1 MNYLPLFVDTSG
13 KKCLVVGGG
22 NVASRK
28 LIPIL
33 KSDMDVNLVAPEIN
47 EDICKLAENY
57 KNLILEK
64 RKFEKKDIDNQF
76 LIVATTNDTNINS
89 LIAKLAKEKNIL
101 VNMAEDAL
109 TGDTLIPSVVDRNP
123 IKIAISSGAASP
135 ILTRLVKTKLET
147 VIPYSFSKLAEVM
160 MDYRNKVK

>member
-47 EDICKLAENY
+47 KDICELAKNY

-64 RKFEKKDIDNQF
+64 RKFEKKDIDNSF
-76 LIVATTNDTNINS
+76 PG
-89 LIAKLAKEKNIL
+89 KLLDRIKMNFNKF
-101 VNMAEDAL
+101 VNWLD
-109 TGDTLIPSVVDRNP
+109 
-123 IKIAISSGAASP
+123 K
-135 ILTRLVKTKLET
+135 
-147 VIPYSFSKLAEVM
+147 
-160 MDYRNKVK
+160 

>member
-47 EDICKLAENY
+47 EDICELAENY
-57 KNLILEK
+57 KNLIL
-64 RKFEKKDIDNQF
+64 
-76 LIVATTNDTNINS
+76 
-89 LIAKLAKEKNIL
+89 
-101 VNMAEDAL
+101 
-109 TGDTLIPSVVDRNP
+109 
-123 IKIAISSGAASP
+123 
-135 ILTRLVKTKLET
+135 
-147 VIPYSFSKLAEVM
+147 
-160 MDYRNKVK
+160 

>member
-57 KNLILEK
+57 KNKLKYLI
-64 RKFEKKDIDNQF
+64 
-76 LIVATTNDTNINS
+76 
-89 LIAKLAKEKNIL
+89 EKN
-101 VNMAEDAL
+101 AL
-109 TGDTLIPSVVDRNP
+109 LN
-123 IKIAISSGAASP
+123 
-135 ILTRLVKTKLET
+135 
-147 VIPYSFSKLAEVM
+147 
-160 MDYRNKVK
+160 

>member
-1 MNYLPLFVDTSG
+1 MKVGGLNMNYLPLFVDTSG

-47 EDICKLAENY
+47 EDICELAENY

-76 LIVATTNDTNINS
+76 LVLATTNDTNINS
-89 LIAKLAKEKNIL
+89 LIAN
-101 VNMAEDAL
+101 
-109 TGDTLIPSVVDRNP
+109 
-123 IKIAISSGAASP
+123 
-135 ILTRLVKTKLET
+135 
-147 VIPYSFSKLAEVM
+147 
-160 MDYRNKVK
+160 

>member
-47 EDICKLAENY
+47 EDICELAENY

-76 LIVATTNDTNINS
+76 LVLATTNDTNCLLYTS
-89 LIAKLAKEKNIL
+89 PSPR
-101 VNMAEDAL
+101 DA
-109 TGDTLIPSVVDRNP
+109 S
-123 IKIAISSGAASP
+123 
-135 ILTRLVKTKLET
+135 
-147 VIPYSFSKLAEVM
+147 
-160 MDYRNKVK
+160 

>member
-13 KKCLVVGGG
+13 KNCLVVGGG

-33 KSDMDVNLVAPEIN
+33 KSGMDVNLVAPEIN
-47 EDICKLAENY
+47 KDICELAENY

-76 LIVATTNDTNINS
+76 LVLATTNDTNINS
-89 LIAKLAKEKNIL
+89 LIAKLAKEKNIS
-101 VNMAEDAL
+101 
-109 TGDTLIPSVVDRNP
+109 LIHP
-123 IKIAISSGAASP
+123 
-135 ILTRLVKTKLET
+135 
-147 VIPYSFSKLAEVM
+147 
-160 MDYRNKVK
+160 

>member
-47 EDICKLAENY
+47 EDICELAENY

-76 LIVATTNDTNINS
+76 LVLATTNDTNINS
-89 LIAKLAKEKNIL
+89 LIPASKHSSKIYSKLGLPLIGKSSFGITLVKGSIL
-101 VNMAEDAL
+101 V
-109 TGDTLIPSVVDRNP
+109 PNP
-123 IKIAISSGAASP
+123 ASGIIACFI
-135 ILTRLVKTKLET
+135 I
-147 VIPYSFSKLAEVM
+147 
-160 MDYRNKVK
+160 